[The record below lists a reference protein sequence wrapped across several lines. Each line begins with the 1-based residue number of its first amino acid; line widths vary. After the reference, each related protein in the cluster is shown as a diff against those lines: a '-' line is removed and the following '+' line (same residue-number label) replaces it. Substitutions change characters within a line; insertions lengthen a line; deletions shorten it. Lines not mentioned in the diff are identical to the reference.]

1 MCVTE
6 FVNLFLCTVN
16 VNNNI
21 EIRRYVVSKN
31 SYNYVMSFSLEKRT
45 RYLVEV
51 TKLMFV
57 AVAQARVRAIIK

>member
-1 MCVTE
+1 M
-6 FVNLFLCTVN
+6 N

>member
-1 MCVTE
+1 MKIIHYDIHLFCKEVNKQTF
-6 FVNLFLCTVN
+6 FVKKNL
-16 VNNNI
+16 
-21 EIRRYVVSKN
+21 EILDPFFDIMN
-31 SYNYVMSFSLEKRT
+31 SFLEKKT